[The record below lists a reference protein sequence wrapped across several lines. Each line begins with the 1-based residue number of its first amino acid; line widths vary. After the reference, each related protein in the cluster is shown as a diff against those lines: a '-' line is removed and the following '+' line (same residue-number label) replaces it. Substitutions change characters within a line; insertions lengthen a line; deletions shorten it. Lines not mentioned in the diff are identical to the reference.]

1 MSNYPAKMAVI
12 SADFVIV
19 EGGQQSACPQPYAY
33 LNAFAI
39 LKVERMGSGFQFEEI
54 RLVDETGTG
63 SVRLLN
69 ALAAEMDA
77 DTSLAGYRLDRLI
90 DAMVRVP
97 CCDVQEADCKPALL
111 RLQASL
117 GNEVHDANWYCHDR
131 HRSLADLARD
141 YDLPAEWDRRS
152 REVNANVLERMLSAK
167 VQTVWL
173 AIAHEWLTTD
183 ELRRATA
190 DYDQWRT
197 ANAIV

>member
-19 EGGQQSACPQPYAY
+19 EGDQQSARPQTFVY
-33 LNAFAI
+33 LNAFFI
-39 LKVERMGSGFQFEEI
+39 LKVERIGRGFQFEEI
-54 RLVDETGTG
+54 RLIDDSGTQ
-63 SVRLLN
+63 SVSLLN
-69 ALAAEMDA
+69 ALAAELDA

-97 CCDVQEADCKPALL
+97 HGDVREAECKPALL

-117 GNEVHDANWYCHDR
+117 SNEVHDANWYCHDR
-131 HRSLADLARD
+131 YRSLADLARD
-141 YDLPAEWDRRS
+141 YDLPAEWDRPG
-152 REVNANVLERMLSAK
+152 REVNANVLERKLCARG
-167 VQTVWL
+167 QTVWL

>member
-1 MSNYPAKMAVI
+1 MSNYSAKMAVI

-19 EGGQQSACPQPYAY
+19 DGDQQSACPQTFVY

-39 LKVERMGSGFQFEEI
+39 LKVERMGRGFQFEEI
-54 RLVDETGTG
+54 RLIDDSGTQ
-63 SVRLLN
+63 SARLLN
-69 ALAAEMDA
+69 ALAAELDA
-77 DTSLAGYRLDRLI
+77 DASLAGYRLDRLI
-90 DAMVRVP
+90 DAVVRIPVD
-97 CCDVQEADCKPALL
+97 DVQEAECKPALL
-111 RLQASL
+111 RLQTSL
-117 GNEVHDANWYCHDR
+117 GNDVHDANWYCQDR

-141 YDLPAEWDRRS
+141 YDLPAEWDRRG
-152 REVNANVLERMLSAK
+152 REVNANVLERTLSAK

>member
-19 EGGQQSACPQPYAY
+19 EGNQQSERPHTFAY

-39 LKVERMGSGFQFEEI
+39 LKVERLGRGFQFEEI

-63 SVRLLN
+63 SVRMLN
-69 ALAAEMDA
+69 ALAAELDA

-90 DAMVRVP
+90 DAIVRVP
-97 CCDVQEADCKPALL
+97 CGDVQEAECKPALL

-141 YDLPAEWDRRS
+141 YDLPAEWDRPS
-152 REVNANVLERMLSAK
+152 REANANVLERKLSAK
-167 VQTVWL
+167 GQTVWL